1 MVDANKEKYGIDNNA
16 RLTFDKGSGSFYVGR
31 IKVGFVTIGEDVLD
45 DGSYPVSFQTNPRE
59 ANLVKMNYDQIAN
72 DFKLI
77 RM

>member
-1 MVDANKEKYGIDNNA
+1 M
-16 RLTFDKGSGSFYVGR
+16 
-31 IKVGFVTIGEDVLD
+31 GFVPVGADVLD

-59 ANLVKMNYDQIAN
+59 ASLVKINYEMIAN